1 MINGKIYDFES
12 IKVALPSGFL
22 TMFSSIKY
30 NDKKEAKVH
39 VGTGGVITG
48 YSSGA
53 YEGACEAEMERE
65 EYGRAF
71 GSMSKSGFYNMR
83 PLTVTV
89 SYADEGNAAVT
100 DVLEVKFDERDFDG
114 KQGDEALNV
123 TVKGKL
129 TKPIITNGSPAYIP
143 Q

>member
-30 NDKKEAKVH
+30 DDKKEAKVH
-39 VGTGGVITG
+39 VGVGGVITG

-53 YEGACEAEMERE
+53 YEGNCEAEMERE
-65 EYGRAF
+65 EYDRAF
-71 GSMSKSGFYNMR
+71 GASSKSGFYNMK

-89 SYADEGNAAVT
+89 SYGDEGNATVT
-100 DVLEVKFDERDFDG
+100 DILEVKFDERSFEG
-114 KQGDEALNV
+114 KEGDEKLNV

-129 TKPIITNGSPAYIP
+129 TKPIITNGSPAYVP
-143 Q
+143 V